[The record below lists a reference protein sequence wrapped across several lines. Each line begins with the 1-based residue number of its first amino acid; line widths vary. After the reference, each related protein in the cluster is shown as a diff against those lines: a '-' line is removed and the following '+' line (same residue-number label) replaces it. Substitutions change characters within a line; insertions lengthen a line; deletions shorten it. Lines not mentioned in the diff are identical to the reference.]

1 MKHPWCHKYS
11 LVKRKGIYFRL
22 GCGYDK
28 TLWFIDARICFHFN
42 CVFSYGFR
50 GAFLYY
56 SGHCCLPH
64 IHDVGQIRANG
75 AVFML
80 SQKTSRRNRFVFNRC
95 VLYQMRPNRTS
106 KLHAVQK
113 ETGWKLTIHVIHVW
127 KNSPNLTPFVLKVH
141 LHVVY
146 GEKISREIPK
156 RTRFPQSAVQGK
168 MGFSCQAKKTA
179 PNSREP
185 RILQV
190 L

>member
-1 MKHPWCHKYS
+1 MH
-11 LVKRKGIYFRL
+11 FRL
-22 GCGYDK
+22 GCGHDK
-28 TLWFIDARICFHFN
+28 TMWFIDARICFHFN

-50 GAFLYY
+50 VAFFY

-80 SQKTSRRNRFVFNRC
+80 SQKTSWRNRFVFNRC

-127 KNSPNLTPFVLKVH
+127 KNSPNLTTFVLKVH

-156 RTRFPQSAVQGK
+156 RTRFLPSPDKPRLCHRLEKGNLWTIFQPFRG
-168 MGFSCQAKKTA
+168 
-179 PNSREP
+179 SRTYES
-185 RILQV
+185 ILTYV
-190 L
+190 DYRWL